1 MEVDFSDAFQP
12 SSPPVAVN
20 QPKYVEG
27 KMADKDISFESNYQ
41 PTLAHDTLHECGKWL
56 LGTFQHSDSGFN
68 KVKLLN
74 KVEMKKNLKKKKK
87 LAGTA
92 QWLKEP
98 APQAQCPVFA
108 AWNPQ

>member
-56 LGTFQHSDSGFN
+56 LGTFQHSDIGF
-68 KVKLLN
+68 KMVKLLN
-74 KVEMKKNLKKKKK
+74 KVDMKKNLKKKKK
-87 LAGTA
+87 SWLARLSG
-92 QWLKEP
+92 
-98 APQAQCPVFA
+98 
-108 AWNPQ
+108 